1 MKNITQFQNEN
12 HHEEGNYKDSTFVW
26 NDILQEVM
34 KRKANGQ
41 NAGLFSDEEIQNT
54 TCNKSRQKMLLK
66 KKNLASYN
74 LGAKYGNTF
83 FTRREAE
90 CMVLLLRGKT
100 TSKIATILELS
111 PRTVADY
118 IRNMKIK
125 VNCRS
130 IEELIS
136 LVRRSEFIKNID
148 F

>member
-1 MKNITQFQNEN
+1 MKNITQFQSEN
-12 HHEEGNYKDSTFVW
+12 HHEDDNYKDSAFVW

-41 NAGLFSDEEIQNT
+41 KASLFSDEEIQST
-54 TCNKSRQKMLLK
+54 TWNKSKQRVLLN

-100 TSKIATILELS
+100 TSKIATMLELS

-118 IRNMKIK
+118 IRNMKVK
-125 VNCRS
+125 VDCRS

-136 LVRRSEFIKNID
+136 LVRASEFVKNID